1 MEDTTEHAKT
11 QAPRRGHKQKEGK
24 RMYRARHKA
33 RPVPQLGGAAVYL
46 AMMGTALALVLL
58 LGALAFAV

>member
-1 MEDTTEHAKT
+1 
-11 QAPRRGHKQKEGK
+11 
-24 RMYRARHKA
+24 MYRARHKA
-33 RPVPQLGGAAVYL
+33 RPVPQFGGVAAYL

>member
-1 MEDTTEHAKT
+1 
-11 QAPRRGHKQKEGK
+11 
-24 RMYRARHKA
+24 MYRARHKA
-33 RPVPQLGGAAVYL
+33 RPVPQFGGAAVYL